1 MVLNREES
9 TRAREDRRKAD
20 QRRHESSREHAM
32 NGRKMGDDSRMQIRK
47 WDGVEGREADADR
60 IDSLAGEKSHHVHDG
75 GRRDKKDRNRS
86 SSHHDTVSLVICFSG
101 NAVFSCCVWEIN
113 EYLHVW

>member
-32 NGRKMGDDSRMQIRK
+32 NGRKMADDSRTQIRK
-47 WDGVEGREADADR
+47 WDGAEGREVDADR
-60 IDSLAGEKSHHVHDG
+60 MDSLAGEKSHHVHDG

-86 SSHHDTVSLVICFSG
+86 SSHHDTVSLVIAL
-101 NAVFSCCVWEIN
+101 AVMLFFVVACGKKHQF
-113 EYLHVW
+113 LHVW